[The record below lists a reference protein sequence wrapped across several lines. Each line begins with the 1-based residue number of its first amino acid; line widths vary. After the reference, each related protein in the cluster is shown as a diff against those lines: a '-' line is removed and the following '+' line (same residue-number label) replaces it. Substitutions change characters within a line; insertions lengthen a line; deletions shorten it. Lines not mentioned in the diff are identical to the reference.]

1 MEELSWEESPLVRRG
16 VGGECTRR
24 FRAWGKFLGMG
35 KEVTRRCRQAEA
47 AERLPSVKTMC
58 ILLDLAQHPG
68 GLPVEEC
75 EWTPLKELCDLLV
88 AEQHVTNRFHGHVPG
103 VS

>member
-1 MEELSWEESPLVRRG
+1 MPLVRRG

-24 FRAWGKFLGMG
+24 FRAWGKLLGMR

-88 AEQHVTNRFHGHVPG
+88 AEQHVTNRFYGHVLG